1 LKAEGFESAFA
12 LRGGLIAWEQAGYPT
27 VPIGAEKNLPVSL
40 QEENVTTN
48 SSSES
53 SPASQSVAHAHT
65 FLPGLVGNYV
75 SQQALPARK
84 ELTVLFVDIA
94 DSTAT
99 VVNQPPEVAL
109 AHVQNFMEIV
119 TDIALAYCGDVKDY
133 EGDGAL
139 LYFESATEATQAALA
154 IRERLAHTRTNGA
167 DLLRARLSLNVGNV
181 VIGVI
186 GTTLRRSVALIGPSI
201 NLAAR
206 LLKQIPP
213 GGIIATDTM
222 VERLR
227 QEAPELARRFQLWNE
242 RLELKG
248 FHNELVKAFYVPEEE
263 RESGER
269 GGGKAAGQ

>member
-1 LKAEGFESAFA
+1 MKAEGFESAFA
-12 LRGGLIAWEQAGYPT
+12 LQGGLLAWEQAGYPT
-27 VPIGAEKNLPVSL
+27 APLKTEQDPAATPGAEVAAANGASGPPAVSL
-40 QEENVTTN
+40 
-48 SSSES
+48 
-53 SPASQSVAHAHT
+53 AAAHAHT
-65 FLPGLVGNYV
+65 FLPGLVGNYLV
-75 SQQALPARK
+75 QHELPLRK

-109 AHVQNFMEIV
+109 ALVQSFMEVV
-119 TDIALAYCGDVKDY
+119 TNIALAHCGDVKDY

-139 LYFESATEATQAALA
+139 LYFESVAEATQAALA
-154 IRERLAHTRTNGA
+154 IRDALARTQTA
-167 DLLRARLSLNVGNV
+167 HSDPLQARLSLNVGSV

-206 LLKQIPP
+206 LLKQVPP
-213 GGIIATDTM
+213 GGIIATETV

-227 QEAPELARRFQLWNE
+227 QEAADLAQQFQLWNA

-248 FHNELVKAFYVPEEE
+248 FHNELVTAFHVP
-263 RESGER
+263 
-269 GGGKAAGQ
+269 

>member
-1 LKAEGFESAFA
+1 
-12 LRGGLIAWEQAGYPT
+12 
-27 VPIGAEKNLPVSL
+27 
-40 QEENVTTN
+40 
-48 SSSES
+48 
-53 SPASQSVAHAHT
+53 
-65 FLPGLVGNYV
+65 LVGNYLA
-75 SQQALPARK
+75 QQELPLRK

-109 AHVQNFMEIV
+109 ALVQSFMEVV
-119 TDIALAYCGDVKDY
+119 TNIALAHCGDVKDY

-139 LYFESATEATQAALA
+139 LYFESVAEATQAALA
-154 IRERLAHTRTNGA
+154 IRDALARTQTA
-167 DLLRARLSLNVGNV
+167 HSDPLQARLSLNVGSV

-206 LLKQIPP
+206 LLKQVPP
-213 GGIIATDTM
+213 GGIIATETV

-227 QEAPELARRFQLWNE
+227 QEAADLAQQFQLWNA

-248 FHNELVKAFYVPEEE
+248 FHNELVTAFHVP
-263 RESGER
+263 
-269 GGGKAAGQ
+269 